1 MLPPLSREEHPAD
14 ALSASVQLR
23 RFPLRLD
30 RPPMLSNRL
39 GPVPAHLYWKER
51 SPSQMPIRREGT
63 MRHSQ
68 KNGAVFLH
76 VFYRSEEH
84 TSELQSLM
92 RISYAVFCL
101 KNKQTTN
108 N

>member
-76 VFYRSEEH
+76 VFYSRFTRSEERRVGK
-84 TSELQSLM
+84 EWVRM
-92 RISYAVFCL
+92 C
-101 KNKQTTN
+101 
-108 N
+108 

>member
-1 MLPPLSREEHPAD
+1 MPCADPMLPPLSREEHPAD

-68 KNGAVFLH
+68 KNGAVF
-76 VFYRSEEH
+76 RSEERRVGKECVR
-84 TSELQSLM
+84 TSRSGG
-92 RISYAVFCL
+92 STD
-101 KNKQTTN
+101 K
-108 N
+108 